1 MVFSVFA
8 RFRLAFQ
15 DFDIHFPP
23 EFCLGH
29 LPFTHFLRIR
39 VLINTDTFQPV
50 IYRNFPRH
58 SLCFI
63 PEQLRNIRDNFNI
76 IQKIPKHSRKKV
88 SPRNVKYSRSEYPSA
103 YPAEKNQDITSC
115 SKLLP
120 GIRPKLHQQID
131 HLPISCLN
139 WGRPYL
145 NRKHMKKLHTILVI
159 Q

>member
-1 MVFSVFA
+1 MVFSVLA

-29 LPFTHFLRIR
+29 LPFTRIR
-39 VLINTDTFQPV
+39 VLINTHTFQPV

-88 SPRNVKYSRSEYPSA
+88 SPRNIKYSRSEYPSA
-103 YPAEKNQDITSC
+103 YPAEKKHRTSPAAPSYC
-115 SKLLP
+115 LGFAPNFISKS
-120 GIRPKLHQQID
+120 I
-131 HLPISCLN
+131 ISQF
-139 WGRPYL
+139 P
-145 NRKHMKKLHTILVI
+145 V
-159 Q
+159 

>member
-1 MVFSVFA
+1 MVFSVLA

-29 LPFTHFLRIR
+29 LPFTRIR
-39 VLINTDTFQPV
+39 VLINTHTFQPV

-76 IQKIPKHSRKKV
+76 IQKIPKHSRKKSFSQKHQVQPLRV
-88 SPRNVKYSRSEYPSA
+88 SLCISRW
-103 YPAEKNQDITSC
+103 KKTQDITSC

-145 NRKHMKKLHTILVI
+145 NRNHMKKLHTILVI
-159 Q
+159 H